1 MISSPTPSTLEELK
15 IVLDKLMAE
24 GDTKDKYINALDD
37 AIEEII
43 NDQISLIT
51 GIFAVNVTSN
61 EKGGIIIDVFS
72 KDGPLIDSIE
82 YDSGDILT
90 SDDYLGEA

>member
-24 GDTKDKYINALDD
+24 GNTKDKYINALDD
-37 AIEEII
+37 AIDELI

-51 GIFAVNVTSN
+51 GIFAVNVSSN
-61 EKGGIIIDVFS
+61 DKGGIIIDVFS

-90 SDDYLGEA
+90 SDDQLGEA

>member
-51 GIFAVNVTSN
+51 GIFAVNVSSN

-72 KDGPLIDSIE
+72 KDGPLIASIE
-82 YDSGDILT
+82 YDSNDILT

>member
-24 GDTKDKYINALDD
+24 GDTKDKYINALND

-51 GIFAVNVTSN
+51 GIFAVNVSSN

>member
-37 AIEEII
+37 AIDELI

-82 YDSGDILT
+82 YDSNDILT

>member
-1 MISSPTPSTLEELK
+1 MISSPTPNTLEELK

-37 AIEEII
+37 AIDELI

-51 GIFAVNVTSN
+51 GIFAVNVSSN

>member
-51 GIFAVNVTSN
+51 GSFAVNVSSN

-82 YDSGDILT
+82 YDSNDILT

>member
-24 GDTKDKYINALDD
+24 GDTKDKYINALND

-51 GIFAVNVTSN
+51 GIFAVNVSSN

-90 SDDYLGEA
+90 SDDQLGEA

>member
-51 GIFAVNVTSN
+51 GIFAVNVSSN

-90 SDDYLGEA
+90 SDDQLGEA

>member
-51 GIFAVNVTSN
+51 GIFAVNVSSN

-82 YDSGDILT
+82 YDSNDILT

>member
-24 GDTKDKYINALDD
+24 GDTKNKYINALDD
-37 AIEEII
+37 AIDELI

-82 YDSGDILT
+82 YDSNDILT

>member
-1 MISSPTPSTLEELK
+1 MISSPTISTLEELK
-15 IVLDKLMAE
+15 IVLNKLMAE
-24 GDTKDKYINALDD
+24 GFAKTKFIDALED
-37 AIEEII
+37 AIMELS
-43 NDQISLIT
+43 NDDISLIT

-61 EKGGIIIDVFS
+61 DKGGIIIDVFS

-90 SDDYLGEA
+90 SDEYLGEA

>member
-1 MISSPTPSTLEELK
+1 
-15 IVLDKLMAE
+15 MAE

-37 AIEEII
+37 AIDELI

-51 GIFAVNVTSN
+51 GIFAVNVSSN

-82 YDSGDILT
+82 YDSNDILT

>member
-24 GDTKDKYINALDD
+24 GHTKDKYINALDD
-37 AIEEII
+37 AISELI

-51 GIFAVNVTSN
+51 GVFAVNVSSDD
-61 EKGGIIIDVFS
+61 KGGIIIDVFS

-82 YDSGDILT
+82 YDGNDILT

>member
-37 AIEEII
+37 AIDELI

-51 GIFAVNVTSN
+51 GIFAVNVSSN

-82 YDSGDILT
+82 YDSNDILT

>member
-24 GDTKDKYINALDD
+24 GNTKDKYINALDD
-37 AIEEII
+37 AIDELI

-51 GIFAVNVTSN
+51 GIFAVNVSSN

-82 YDSGDILT
+82 YDSNDILT

>member
-51 GIFAVNVTSN
+51 GIFAVNVSSN
-61 EKGGIIIDVFS
+61 DKGGIIIDVFS
-72 KDGPLIDSIE
+72 KDGPLID
-82 YDSGDILT
+82 
-90 SDDYLGEA
+90 

>member
-61 EKGGIIIDVFS
+61 DKGGIIIDVFS

-90 SDDYLGEA
+90 SDEYLGEA

>member
-37 AIEEII
+37 AIDELI

-51 GIFAVNVTSN
+51 GIFAVNVSSN

>member
-51 GIFAVNVTSN
+51 GIFAVNVSSN

>member
-24 GDTKDKYINALDD
+24 GNTKDKYINALDD
-37 AIEEII
+37 AIDELI

>member
-37 AIEEII
+37 AIDELI

>member
-24 GDTKDKYINALDD
+24 GDTKNKYINALDD
-37 AIEEII
+37 AIDELI

-51 GIFAVNVTSN
+51 GIFAVNVSSN

-82 YDSGDILT
+82 YDSNDILT

>member
-1 MISSPTPSTLEELK
+1 MISSPPPSTLEELK

-37 AIEEII
+37 AIDELI

>member
-24 GDTKDKYINALDD
+24 GDTKDKYINALHD
-37 AIEEII
+37 AIDELI